1 MIKYLKSRT
10 MAFTLISFLISLV
23 LAGIIIAAAGYSP
36 VEAYSAMLGGAFGS
50 TYNLAQTAGTAIPL
64 IFAGLAM
71 AVASKAGIFNIGIE
85 GQILAGA
92 LAGTYITGLPA
103 VLHIPVCI
111 LVAAIFGGIWAMLA
125 AVIKNKLQ
133 ISEVIITIM
142 LNYVALYLVEYLV
155 NNPFKSEGMVV
166 RTEEIQ
172 DSARLVSL
180 VAHTRLNTGIFIA
193 LLAVFLFWVLFYKT
207 KLGYEMRA
215 TGDSP
220 FAAESAGINNKKNL
234 LAAMFISGAL
244 AGIGG
249 ACEVMGV
256 QGYYISGMTTGY
268 GFSGIAIAVM
278 GHNQPLGTLASALL
292 FGALNAG
299 ASSMNRMTDIP
310 GEFIS
315 VLQALIILF
324 ISTPGIVIAIQNLY
338 KRRKAVTS

>member
-1 MIKYLKSRT
+1 
-10 MAFTLISFLISLV
+10 
-23 LAGIIIAAAGYSP
+23 
-36 VEAYSAMLGGAFGS
+36 
-50 TYNLAQTAGTAIPL
+50 
-64 IFAGLAM
+64 
-71 AVASKAGIFNIGIE
+71 
-85 GQILAGA
+85 
-92 LAGTYITGLPA
+92 
-103 VLHIPVCI
+103 
-111 LVAAIFGGIWAMLA
+111 MLA

-324 ISTPGIVIAIQNLY
+324 ISTPGIVIANSKSVQKKEGGDIMSGQILSLLAGMV
-338 KRRKAVTS
+338 RVAIPISFAAWPVCCQSGPESSIWGWRASCSSEASSQWWAPM

>member
-92 LAGTYITGLPA
+92 LPAALAGTYITGLPA

-172 DSARLVSL
+172 DLSL
-180 VAHTRLNTGIFIA
+180 IHI
-193 LLAVFLFWVLFYKT
+193 
-207 KLGYEMRA
+207 
-215 TGDSP
+215 
-220 FAAESAGINNKKNL
+220 
-234 LAAMFISGAL
+234 
-244 AGIGG
+244 
-249 ACEVMGV
+249 
-256 QGYYISGMTTGY
+256 
-268 GFSGIAIAVM
+268 
-278 GHNQPLGTLASALL
+278 
-292 FGALNAG
+292 
-299 ASSMNRMTDIP
+299 
-310 GEFIS
+310 
-315 VLQALIILF
+315 
-324 ISTPGIVIAIQNLY
+324 
-338 KRRKAVTS
+338 